1 MSVATSNLVTNSS
14 LMLYFMKKVVVN
26 KDGSSDLLTVVT
38 IANNTVNKI
47 LILSI
52 LKKIIEK
59 YVSFKAEI
67 EADNPT
73 TDQLRSK
80 LGKFKPFM
88 NQIIKFEEMNF
99 DTNNQQYIYG
109 SSSLRRVDE
118 ESSLL
123 HDGNVINPNQLILAN
138 EEASEVRQL
147 MLDNINKLINRGD
160 KINYLVDQT
169 DRLNTSS
176 LLFQKKALMIKRTMW
191 AQKWKLIIVLC
202 GGAILVFYLLIGFEC

>member
-1 MSVATSNLVTNSS
+1 
-14 LMLYFMKKVVVN
+14 
-26 KDGSSDLLTVVT
+26 
-38 IANNTVNKI
+38 
-47 LILSI
+47 
-52 LKKIIEK
+52 
-59 YVSFKAEI
+59 
-67 EADNPT
+67 
-73 TDQLRSK
+73 
-80 LGKFKPFM
+80 M

-176 LLFQKKALMIKRTMW
+176 LLFRKKALMIKRTMW

-202 GGAILVFYLLIGFEC
+202 GGAILVFYLLIGFECRFPLFGRCV

>member
-1 MSVATSNLVTNSS
+1 MSDLNCSEIVSQELGLINVLKTLVGSMSVATSNLVTNSS

-73 TDQLRSK
+73 
-80 LGKFKPFM
+80 P
-88 NQIIKFEEMNF
+88 
-99 DTNNQQYIYG
+99 TN
-109 SSSLRRVDE
+109 
-118 ESSLL
+118 
-123 HDGNVINPNQLILAN
+123 
-138 EEASEVRQL
+138 
-147 MLDNINKLINRGD
+147 
-160 KINYLVDQT
+160 
-169 DRLNTSS
+169 
-176 LLFQKKALMIKRTMW
+176 
-191 AQKWKLIIVLC
+191 
-202 GGAILVFYLLIGFEC
+202 